1 MAESVDELSVNYEEG
16 GVLLCRELDKH
27 VLSRG
32 AWATVM
38 FLYQDLNRQSG
49 EYGHAKVTIRTIPE
63 ERRGVSASQQI
74 QYFESGAGKKDR
86 VGDSGLDCIGR
97 IEHRIAAQLPAKRAF
112 PWTSRRPFLLLVTWR
127 RRAALA

>member
-1 MAESVDELSVNYEEG
+1 MAETVDELSVNYEEG

-49 EYGHAKVTIRTIPE
+49 EFGPAKVTIRRFQKRDGTYIP
-63 ERRGVSASQQI
+63 RSKFNIS
-74 QYFESGAGKKDR
+74 S
-86 VGDSGLDCIGR
+86 LDQGR
-97 IEHRIAAQLPAKRAF
+97 KIAA
-112 PWTSRRPFLLLVTWR
+112 
-127 RRAALA
+127 ALQAWIDNKE

>member
-49 EYGHAKVTIRTIPE
+49 EYGPAKVTIR
-63 ERRGVSASQQI
+63 RYQKRDGVYLPRSKFNISSLEQGRKIASAI
-74 QYFESGAGKKDR
+74 QDWIASG
-86 VGDSGLDCIGR
+86 
-97 IEHRIAAQLPAKRAF
+97 E
-112 PWTSRRPFLLLVTWR
+112 
-127 RRAALA
+127 